1 MVDTFSVPRYDL
13 AATGQLLEGPEAV
26 AKRVVDLAAA
36 NPGVRI
42 EAVSLRHADDAVIV
56 ETRTRGLH
64 QIDPFGMA
72 PTGKPND
79 VRGVALFVFDGD
91 RLVNEI
97 VYHDRLTGLEQVTG
111 VRELPAD

>member
-1 MVDTFSVPRYDL
+1 MSTDEDLRRRREQLVLHHMEVEEWGDAQAVVDSFSVQRYDL
-13 AATGQLLEGPEAV
+13 AAAGQLLEGPEAV

-64 QIDPFGMA
+64 QTDLFGMA
-72 PTGKPND
+72 PTANRTTCAG
-79 VRGVALFVFDGD
+79 
-91 RLVNEI
+91 
-97 VYHDRLTGLEQVTG
+97 
-111 VRELPAD
+111 